1 MKTMELNRRQFLKTT
16 GALVVSF
23 NLFPPTLGSLR
34 TIISGCERRTRS
46 HSA

>member
-16 GALVVSF
+16 GALDRQLQS
-23 NLFPPTLGSLR
+23 LSLLARSLR
-34 TIISGCERRTRS
+34 TIITGCERRTRS

>member
-23 NLFPPTLGSLR
+23 NFFPPSSLFAQSMVG
-34 TIISGCERRTRS
+34 TATE
-46 HSA
+46 ADPK